1 MNRQMVMLLL
11 VLGGAAVGFYLYQ
24 QGLFQKQAILVEQA
38 LENICDPEKEDCSGL
53 EDDLE
58 V

>member
-1 MNRQMVMLLL
+1 MVMLLL
-11 VLGGAAVGFYLYQ
+11 VLGAAAVGFYFYQ